1 MELNWKKVEM
11 NENKLHNNC
20 TLKIF
25 RYPYVR
31 HTVNSCIAAECDYG
45 TCMLHVIT
53 QCKEH
58 RRISLRSAHW
68 FNCKTQ
74 L

>member
-45 TCMLHVIT
+45 TCMYAT
-53 QCKEH
+53 CNYTMQ
-58 RRISLRSAHW
+58 RTSA
-68 FNCKTQ
+68 N
-74 L
+74 